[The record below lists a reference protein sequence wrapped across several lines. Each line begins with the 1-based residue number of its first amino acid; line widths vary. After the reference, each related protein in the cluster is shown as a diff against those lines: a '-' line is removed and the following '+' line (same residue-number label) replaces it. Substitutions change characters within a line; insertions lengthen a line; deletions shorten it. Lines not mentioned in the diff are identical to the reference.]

1 MTTRLDEIAS
11 RIYRVSVYIPEA
23 WAASIVS

>member
-1 MTTRLDEIAS
+1 MTRRLDEIAS
-11 RIYRVSVYIPEA
+11 RIYRVSVYIPEV